1 MSYIGDTKAKLY
13 LFRRSNVEIK
23 NPESNLPG
31 TNTFNL
37 NFDQQH
43 MQYLLNL
50 TEQSEA
56 KNTPLFEQFTDRDM
70 VLWYLYHS
78 KQLFSNRGRSTR
90 STLKYKA
97 EIEQFLN
104 YLLLYSDEIGIDISE
119 MKENSL
125 FKSLQPRHIRRYQEW
140 LATNSPYV
148 KKKGKEES
156 GYSIATLERK
166 TTILKGFFKQLFE
179 CNYINEPLHQGFKAV
194 YVTNNDRPNLD
205 MGPSEVVELLRYFE
219 KNNNPIMFTLVHVL
233 VTTGMR
239 NEELCTLKIEHMR
252 KDYLKGGYYLEVLG
266 KGGKWRR
273 IPLKDKVVASIKNF
287 REIRGLAPI
296 EAASKTTPL
305 FTTKTGNAY
314 SPSYLDQVFKR
325 EFSKIESE
333 KIITPHVFRH
343 AFAIIS
349 HINGADIYKIMK
361 SLGHEKIET
370 TIIYMEKVLETD
382 HHAIHDWESE
392 NFEGYI

>member
-1 MSYIGDTKAKLY
+1 MDINKIE
-13 LFRRSNVEIK
+13 N
-23 NPESNLPG
+23 NLPS
-31 TNTFNL
+31 TASFNL
-37 NFDQQH
+37 NYDKQH
-43 MQYLLNL
+43 MEYLLTL

-56 KNTPLFEQFTDRDM
+56 NHMPRFEQFTDRDM
-70 VLWYLYHS
+70 VLWYLFHS
-78 KQLFSNRGRSTR
+78 KQLFSSRGRSNR

-97 EIEQFLN
+97 EIEQFLE
-104 YLLLYSDEIGIDISE
+104 YLLLYSEEIGVDISE
-119 MKENSL
+119 MKESSL

-148 KKKGKEES
+148 QKNAA

-179 CNYINEPLHQGFKAV
+179 SKYIQEPLHQGFKSV
-194 YVTNNDRPNLD
+194 NVRSNDRPNRD
-205 MGPSEVVELLRYFE
+205 MGPTEVVELLKHFE
-219 KNNNPIMFTLVHVL
+219 ETKNPIMFTLILVL

-239 NEELCTLKIEHMR
+239 NEELCTLTVEQMR
-252 KDYLKGGYYLEVLG
+252 KDTIKGGYYLDVLG
-266 KGGKWRR
+266 KGRKWRR
-273 IPLKDKVVASIKNF
+273 IPLRDKVAASIKEF
-287 REIRGLAPI
+287 RKIRGLASI
-296 EAASKTTPL
+296 ETADKLSPL

-325 EFSKIESE
+325 EFSKIPSDRV
-333 KIITPHVFRH
+333 ITPHIFRH

-349 HINGADIYKIMK
+349 HLNGADIYKIMQ

-370 TIIYMEKVLETD
+370 TIIYMEKVLATD
-382 HHAIHDWESE
+382 QHAIHEWEAG

>member
-1 MSYIGDTKAKLY
+1 M
-13 LFRRSNVEIK
+13 EII
-23 NPESNLPG
+23 NIESGLPS
-31 TNTFNL
+31 TASFNL
-37 NFDQQH
+37 NYDQQH

-56 KNTPLFEQFTDRDM
+56 NNMPRFDQFTDRDM
-70 VLWYLYHS
+70 VMWYLYHS
-78 KQLFSNRGRSTR
+78 KQLFSNRGRSNR

-104 YLLLYSDEIGIDISE
+104 YLLLYSEEIGIDIGE
-119 MKENSL
+119 IKDGSL

-148 KKKGKEES
+148 KKKKDKKVSQELQEQEAV

-166 TTILKGFFKQLFE
+166 TTILKGFFKQLYE
-179 CNYINEPLHQGFKAV
+179 NKYIHERLHDGFKSIS
-194 YVTNNDRPNLD
+194 VTSNDRPNRD
-205 MGPSEVVELLRYFE
+205 MGPSEVLELLRYFE
-219 KNNNPIMFTLVHVL
+219 ENNNPIMFALVHVL

-239 NEELCTLKIEHMR
+239 NEELCRLNVEHIR
-252 KDYLKGGYYLEVLG
+252 KDTIKGGYYLDVLG

-273 IPLKDKVVASIKNF
+273 IPLKDKVVISIKKF
-287 REIRGLAPI
+287 RENRGLAPI
-296 EAASKTTPL
+296 EAAEKTSPL

-333 KIITPHVFRH
+333 RVITPHIFRH

-349 HINGADIYKIMK
+349 HINGADVYKIMK

-382 HHAIHDWESE
+382 QNAIHEWDSDS
-392 NFEGYI
+392 FGGYI

>member
-1 MSYIGDTKAKLY
+1 MDIQNSG
-13 LFRRSNVEIK
+13 SW
-23 NPESNLPG
+23 LPSA
-31 TNTFNL
+31 NSFN
-37 NFDQQH
+37 FTYDKRH
-43 MQYLLNL
+43 MDYLLSL

-56 KNTPLFEQFTDRDM
+56 NQKPRFEQFTDRDM

-78 KQLFSNRGRSTR
+78 HQLFSTRGRTKR
-90 STLKYKA
+90 STWKYKA
-97 EIEQFLN
+97 EIEQFLE
-104 YLLLYSDEIGIDISE
+104 YLLLYSEEIGVDIQE

-125 FKSLQPRHIRRYQEW
+125 FKSLQPRHLRRYQEW
-140 LATNSPYV
+140 LATKSPYV
-148 KKKGKEES
+148 IKNKEKNKA

-179 CNYINEPLHQGFKAV
+179 CNYINEPLHQGFKTV
-194 YVTNNDRPNLD
+194 SVTSNDRPNRD
-205 MGPSEVVELLRYFE
+205 MGPTEVVELLRHFE
-219 KNNNPIMFTLVHVL
+219 ENKNPIMFTLILVL

-239 NEELCTLKIEHMR
+239 NEELCTLKVEQMR
-252 KDYLKGGYYLEVLG
+252 KDTIKGGYYLDVLG

-273 IPLKDKVVASIKNF
+273 IPLKDKVAVSIKHF
-287 REIRGLAPI
+287 RKVRGLAPI
-296 EAASKTTPL
+296 ETADKHAPL

-325 EFSKIESE
+325 EFSKIESD
-333 KIITPHVFRH
+333 KTITPHIFRH

-370 TIIYMEKVLETD
+370 TIIYMEKVLATD
-382 HHAIHDWESE
+382 QHAIHEWEE
-392 NFEGYI
+392 GNFEGYI

>member
-1 MSYIGDTKAKLY
+1 M
-13 LFRRSNVEIK
+13 EIK
-23 NPESNLPG
+23 NRKNNLPG

-56 KNTPLFEQFTDRDM
+56 KNMPRFENFTDRDM
-70 VLWYLYHS
+70 VFWYLYHS

-104 YLLLYSDEIGIDISE
+104 YLLLYSDEIGVDISE

-148 KKKGKEES
+148 KKKKDMQGSQKMHKHEVV

-166 TTILKGFFKQLFE
+166 TTILKGFFKQLYE
-179 CNYINEPLHQGFKAV
+179 NKYIHERLHEGFKSIS
-194 YVTNNDRPNLD
+194 VTNNDRPNRD

-219 KNNNPIMFTLVHVL
+219 ENNNPIMFALVHVL

-239 NEELCTLKIEHMR
+239 NEELCKLNVEHLR
-252 KDYLKGGYYLEVLG
+252 KDTIRGGYYLDVLG
-266 KGGKWRR
+266 KGRKWRR
-273 IPLKDKVVASIKNF
+273 IPLKDKVVESIKKF
-287 REIRGLAPI
+287 REIRDLAPI
-296 EAASKTTPL
+296 EAAEKASPL
-305 FTTKTGNAY
+305 FTTKTGSAY

-325 EFSKIESE
+325 EFSKIECE
-333 KIITPHVFRH
+333 RVITPHIFRH

-349 HINGADIYKIMK
+349 HINGADVYKIMK

-370 TIIYMEKVLETD
+370 TIIYMEKVLETNQN
-382 HHAIHDWESE
+382 AIHEWDSES
-392 NFEGYI
+392 FGGYI

>member
-1 MSYIGDTKAKLY
+1 M
-13 LFRRSNVEIK
+13 EIN
-23 NPESNLPG
+23 NPENNLPG
-31 TNTFNL
+31 TNAFNL

-56 KNTPLFEQFTDRDM
+56 KNNQRFEHFTDRDM
-70 VLWYLYHS
+70 VMWYLYHS

-140 LATNSPYV
+140 LATKSPYV
-148 KKKGKEES
+148 IKKKEKKEA

-166 TTILKGFFKQLFE
+166 TTILKGFFKQLYE
-179 CNYINEPLHQGFKAV
+179 CNYLNEPLHQGFKAV
-194 YVTNNDRPNLD
+194 YVTNNDRPNRD
-205 MGPSEVVELLRYFE
+205 MGPAEVVELLRYFE

-239 NEELCTLKIEHMR
+239 NEELCTLKVEHLR
-252 KDYLKGGYYLEVLG
+252 KDLVNGSYYLDVLG
-266 KGGKWRR
+266 KGRKWRR
-273 IPLKDKVVASIKNF
+273 IPLKDKVVASIKKF
-287 REIRGLAPI
+287 REVRGLAPI
-296 EAASKTTPL
+296 EIASKSSPL

-325 EFSKIESE
+325 EFAKIESE
-333 KIITPHVFRH
+333 KVITPHVFRH

-382 HHAIHDWESE
+382 QHAIHEWEAK

>member
-1 MSYIGDTKAKLY
+1 M
-13 LFRRSNVEIK
+13 EII
-23 NPESNLPG
+23 NIESRLPS
-31 TNTFNL
+31 TASFNL

-43 MQYLLNL
+43 MRHLLDL

-56 KNTPLFEQFTDRDM
+56 NNMPRFEQFTDRDM
-70 VLWYLYHS
+70 VMWYLYHS
-78 KQLFSNRGRSTR
+78 SQLFSSRGRSNR

-104 YLLLYSDEIGIDISE
+104 YLQLYSEEIGIDISE
-119 MKENSL
+119 IKEGSL

-148 KKKGKEES
+148 KQKKKELQS
-156 GYSIATLERK
+156 QDLQQQAAVGYSIATLERK
-166 TTILKGFFKQLFE
+166 TTILKGFFKQLYE
-179 CNYINEPLHQGFKAV
+179 NKYIHERLHDGFKSIS
-194 YVTNNDRPNLD
+194 VTSNDRPNRD
-205 MGPSEVVELLRYFE
+205 MGPSEVLELLRYFE
-219 KNNNPIMFTLVHVL
+219 ENNNPIMFALVHVL

-239 NEELCTLKIEHMR
+239 NEELCKLNVEHMR
-252 KDYLKGGYYLEVLG
+252 KDTIKGGYYLDVLG

-273 IPLKDKVVASIKNF
+273 IPLKDKVVVSIKKF

-296 EAASKTTPL
+296 DAAEKTSPL

-325 EFSKIESE
+325 EFSKSE
-333 KIITPHVFRH
+333 NQRVITPHIFRH

-370 TIIYMEKVLETD
+370 TIIYMEKVLATD
-382 HHAIHDWESE
+382 QHAIHEWEAR

>member
-1 MSYIGDTKAKLY
+1 MDILNIG
-13 LFRRSNVEIK
+13 SG
-23 NPESNLPG
+23 LPS
-31 TNTFNL
+31 TASFNL
-37 NFDQQH
+37 NYDQQH

-56 KNTPLFEQFTDRDM
+56 NHIPLFAEFTDRDM
-70 VLWYLYHS
+70 VFWYLYHS
-78 KQLFSNRGRSTR
+78 KQLFSNRGRSNR

-104 YLLLYSDEIGIDISE
+104 YLLLYSEEIGIDISE
-119 MKENSL
+119 VKEGSL
-125 FKSLQPRHIRRYQEW
+125 FKSLQSRHIRRYQEW

-148 KKKGKEES
+148 KKKKEKNEA

-166 TTILKGFFKQLFE
+166 TTILKSFFKQLFD
-179 CNYINEPLHQGFKAV
+179 CRYINEPLHEGLKSV
-194 YVTNNDRPNLD
+194 SVTSNDRPNRD
-205 MGPSEVVELLRYFE
+205 MGPAEVVELLRYFE
-219 KNNNPIMFTLVHVL
+219 QNNNPIMFTLILVL

-239 NEELCTLKIEHMR
+239 NEELCTLKVEHMR
-252 KDYLKGGYYLEVLG
+252 KDTIKGGYSLDVFG
-266 KGGKWRR
+266 KGAKWRR
-273 IPLKDKVVASIKNF
+273 IPLKEKVVDSIKEF
-287 REIRGLAPI
+287 RNIRGLAPL
-296 EAASKTTPL
+296 EKAAKDSPL

-325 EFSKIESE
+325 EFSKIENNRA
-333 KIITPHVFRH
+333 ITPHIFRH

-349 HINGADIYKIMK
+349 HINGADLYKIMK

-382 HHAIHDWESE
+382 QNAIHDWDSQ
-392 NFEGYI
+392 NFGGYI